1 MQTYTQQ
8 AQKASPRGRGTAAP
22 LKGGMS
28 GHGAPGMPANGY
40 PPGAAKMTA
49 GASASRPEGPVDY
62 EFLDLISEILQL
74 VEQGFST
81 NSEVVKDKVNKL
93 QEKFARAKVALERMD
108 GAEMTPRM
116 QEEMFDLY
124 VIAHCPL
131 LCLAAH
137 SFTWGTNTT
146 IQSVLCCTCTSQ
158 NRINQLDRMSHQ
170 AHTVP
175 RTRTLTHA
183 HTHTDI
189 YTHKRTQSHMHT
201 HTGTHKHTYTHK
213 HRCYTPFLRHMH

>member
-1 MQTYTQQ
+1 MSYPNPNQYAQHYAAQQQYAQQQQMRGVIQMNQRQQQQQRAGRGGAHPPAAGYGQVPAGMMQQ

-22 LKGGMS
+22 LKGS
-28 GHGAPGMPANGY
+28 VPGHGAPGMPAIGY
-40 PPGAAKMTA
+40 PPGAAKVTA

-124 VIAHCPL
+124 VIAHCSL
-131 LCLAAH
+131 LRLAAH
-137 SFTWGTNTT
+137 SFT
-146 IQSVLCCTCTSQ
+146 
-158 NRINQLDRMSHQ
+158 
-170 AHTVP
+170 
-175 RTRTLTHA
+175 
-183 HTHTDI
+183 
-189 YTHKRTQSHMHT
+189 
-201 HTGTHKHTYTHK
+201 
-213 HRCYTPFLRHMH
+213 